1 MRSYYEDIYKTIR
14 KFNGEREITLQEAAL
29 DATGE
34 SLVEYSCV
42 HMHVQARRPRDTVHR
57 MRRAEHRPKRHC
69 PGVPLTFEDM
79 VYDSHVQK
87 YITRTFMIVDI

>member
-69 PGVPLTFEDM
+69 PDVPLAFEDM

-87 YITRTFMIVDI
+87 YITRTFTIVDI